1 MNSIDL
7 EFILVL
13 LILISLILILI
24 NKKNI
29 GSNSN
34 FFCWVVL
41 QAKSFFPILIIV
53 LFLRS
58 FVAEPFRIPS
68 G

>member
-41 QAKSFFPILIIV
+41 QAKSFFPI
-53 LFLRS
+53 
-58 FVAEPFRIPS
+58 
-68 G
+68 

>member
-13 LILISLILILI
+13 LIIISFALILISKNNI
-24 NKKNI
+24 VEKNKFL
-29 GSNSN
+29 G
-34 FFCWVVL
+34 WLVA
-41 QAKSFFPILIIV
+41 QAKSFLPILLIV

-58 FVAEPFRIPS
+58 FLA
-68 G
+68 